1 MSRTFRSLG
10 IGVLAICVAAVAVA
24 APSQAQTGSQAAS
37 KQASGSTHSVAGKLE
52 RYDAAAN
59 SIVVNTGKGTET
71 LTLASDSSI
80 RMGASRLNP
89 ADLTAHAGAQVK
101 VRYAEANGHRTVQ
114 TIQIE
119 GGAAHAAPAQAPAK
133 K

>member
-10 IGVLAICVAAVAVA
+10 IGVLAICVASSAFA
-24 APSQAQTGSQAAS
+24 APAPGQAKSTAS
-37 KQASGSTHSVAGKLE
+37 KAPAAATHSVAGKLE
-52 RYDAAAN
+52 KYDPSAN
-59 SIVVNTGKGTET
+59 SIVINTGKGTET
-71 LTLASDSSI
+71 LTLGSASSI
-80 RMGASRLNP
+80 RMGAARLTP

-101 VRYAEANGHRTVQ
+101 VRYSEANGQRMVQ

-119 GGAAHAAPAQAPAK
+119 GGAPHTAPATSK